1 MKLPGAICWTSSKPQ
16 VSSCLNLRETLG
28 GSVGVQ
34 QFMRAPIAE
43 IPKMPAPAESRA
55 APIPPQPEDYFR
67 DVSFLNRRLLD
78 DMSSVQ
84 KSWGDQWH
92 QLSYQQQCKIL
103 DQSIVDEETVRRYD
117 SRVMDTGPEVEYF
130 PKLKMPSGQ
139 KVVCDE
145 SLTARGFTCSWRDEH
160 SAPFSWHTRSQ
171 MDLTIDTPPSTPT
184 QPSTPTES
192 NPASTVD
199 LRESRVLSG
208 ERAVYT
214 AKTARPISLPRP
226 PRFRWHYD
234 IPLDPP
240 TEEPEVVVEP
250 PKAAT
255 MSPNSDDVKKKGKY
269 MLVRGKTENSSG
281 GFLSK
286 LKNAMASLTATCLPL
301 KPPEGQILTLH
312 EASPSGDEPDLR
324 PPHVKSQAAASQKNT
339 KCVSS
344 PFSDHMLDPTLSGYV
359 CSLPEDE
366 CDDMPYTRR
375 SDLSPTKNIEETQK
389 HIPRSSVS
397 AAKCSPT
404 PPPKPA
410 RLYTAAN
417 NGNNSGVKKI
427 TSTVHNTIIQPSPMS
442 LPLDNNSN
450 AKISQNATS
459 SDDRF
464 DTATIISE
472 SIVSTPTTLT
482 YSPSHTVPT
491 TISHTASL
499 STLEYGND
507 DPEDKEEP
515 MDIEEDEMNMSHSSL
530 ASNDQENIPKTGFD
544 FLDNW

>member
-1 MKLPGAICWTSSKPQ
+1 MKLPTICWTSTKPQ
-16 VSSCLNLRETLG
+16 VSSCLNLKETVG
-28 GSVGVQ
+28 GSVGVLE
-34 QFMRAPIAE
+34 FIKAPIAE
-43 IPKMPAPAESRA
+43 YPRMPTSTESRA
-55 APIPPQPEDYFR
+55 SMSQPEDYFR
-67 DVSFLNRRLLD
+67 DMSSMNRRILD

-92 QLSYQQQCKIL
+92 QLSYQQQCKVL
-103 DQSIVDEETVRRYD
+103 DQAIVDEETVRRYD
-117 SRVMDTGPEVEYF
+117 SRAMDTGPEVEYF

-192 NPASTVD
+192 HPTTSVEGG
-199 LRESRVLSG
+199 ESRVLSG

-214 AKTARPISLPRP
+214 AKTARPMSLPRP

-240 TEEPEVVVEP
+240 SVPEVVVEP
-250 PKAAT
+250 PKAT
-255 MSPNSDDVKKKGKY
+255 TLPPNADEIKKKGKY
-269 MLVRGKTENSSG
+269 MLVRGKADNSSS

-286 LKNAMASLTATCLPL
+286 LKNAMVSLTATCLPL

-312 EASPSGDEPDLR
+312 EGSPSGEEPDLR
-324 PPHVKSQAAASQKNT
+324 PPHVKSQAASTEKNT

-375 SDLSPTKNIEETQK
+375 ADLSPTKKSKETQK
-389 HIPRSSVS
+389 HIPRTSVS
-397 AAKCSPT
+397 ATKCSPT

-410 RLYTAAN
+410 RLHNPAN
-417 NGNNSGVKKI
+417 NGNNSEIQKI
-427 TSTVHNTIIQPSPMS
+427 DLREHNNIITPSPMS
-442 LPLDNNSN
+442 LPLDSNSN
-450 AKISQNATS
+450 ANMPQTTTS
-459 SDDRF
+459 GDSF
-464 DTATIISE
+464 DIATIISD

-491 TISHTASL
+491 TISHTASM
-499 STLEYGND
+499 STLECGNEE
-507 DPEDKEEP
+507 PEDKEEP
-515 MDIEEDEMNMSHSSL
+515 MDIEEDEEEIPLNSSVL
-530 ASNDQENIPKTGFD
+530 DDEEYIPKTGFD